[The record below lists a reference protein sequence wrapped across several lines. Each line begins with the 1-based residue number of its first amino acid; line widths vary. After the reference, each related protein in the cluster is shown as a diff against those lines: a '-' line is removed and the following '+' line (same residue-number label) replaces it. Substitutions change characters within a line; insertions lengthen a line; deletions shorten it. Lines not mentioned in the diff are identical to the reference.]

1 MFRIFDSDQSGRV
14 TLKNLKQIRDKLGE
28 KASDKEMEQMIK
40 WAVAGVCDLSSTDLD
55 GALFSSTREATPTID
70 VDSGFTQSQ
79 FIQVVSISSLHTT
92 AFRPQ
97 AGGGDAT
104 DPTLPSST
112 RLSYREMM
120 KIRKNREDLVNASMP
135 GGWGISAPKA
145 KVYH

>member
-1 MFRIFDSDQSGRV
+1 MRDQ
-14 TLKNLKQIRDKLGE
+14 LGE

-40 WAVAGVCDLSSTDLD
+40 WAVAGVCDLD
-55 GALFSSTREATPTID
+55 GALSSSTQEAPTID

-79 FIQVVSISSLHTT
+79 FIQVVSTSSLHTT
-92 AFRPQ
+92 RGASIAFRPQ
-97 AGGGDAT
+97 AGVGDAT

-120 KIRKNREDLVNASMP
+120 KIRKNHEDLVNASMP
-135 GGWGISAPKA
+135 GGWGIAAPKA